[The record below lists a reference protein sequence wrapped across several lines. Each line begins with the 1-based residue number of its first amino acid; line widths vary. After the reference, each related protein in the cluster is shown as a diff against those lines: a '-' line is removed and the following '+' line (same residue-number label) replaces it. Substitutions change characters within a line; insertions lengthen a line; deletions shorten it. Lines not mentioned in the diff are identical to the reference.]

1 MKAFINS
8 LTDRFVEVIRYRFA
22 LLSLALIASLGGVP
36 NTAAQTGEHTG
47 PERVVV
53 DTDIG
58 DDIDIAFALAL
69 ALRSPEL
76 QILQINS
83 DFGNTALRTR
93 LLKRFLA
100 SVGRS
105 DIPVSTGR
113 QTPMDESHFTQ
124 RPFAER

>member
-1 MKAFINS
+1 M
-8 LTDRFVEVIRYRFA
+8 
-22 LLSLALIASLGGVP
+22 LSLALIASLGGVP